1 MTLKPYLHL
10 NAPNLHNSQTFS
22 LIEVL
27 TLAEDQQRL
36 AVTYAL
42 HT

>member
-1 MTLKPYLHL
+1 MTRKPFLHL
-10 NAPNLHNSQTFS
+10 NAPNLQNSQTFS

-27 TLAEDQQRL
+27 TLAQQRL